1 LRRFVKVFE
10 HIPQVVEFPNFFQV
24 IPVGNPGVKTIK
36 GFPERAQNG
45 FLLFELFSTFFC
57 FSQISVRSANRI
69 FILFVSAI
77 KLTPSRK
84 EVRGDG
90 EAAEWR
96 A

>member
-1 LRRFVKVFE
+1 MRKE
-10 HIPQVVEFPNFFQV
+10 
-24 IPVGNPGVKTIK
+24 VG
-36 GFPERAQNG
+36 
-45 FLLFELFSTFFC
+45 
-57 FSQISVRSANRI
+57 VRSANRI

>member
-1 LRRFVKVFE
+1 LLQRLRGLGKL
-10 HIPQVVEFPNFFQV
+10 
-24 IPVGNPGVKTIK
+24 
-36 GFPERAQNG
+36 A
-45 FLLFELFSTFFC
+45 LFRIE
-57 FSQISVRSANRI
+57 IAEIIGVRSANRI

>member
-1 LRRFVKVFE
+1 MNASLSMPAKFLAVFSNRE
-10 HIPQVVEFPNFFQV
+10 
-24 IPVGNPGVKTIK
+24 K
-36 GFPERAQNG
+36 
-45 FLLFELFSTFFC
+45 
-57 FSQISVRSANRI
+57 SVRSANRI